1 MDFMEIHHYWIIFG
15 IILLIAEIFTPGFL
29 LASFG
34 IGAFGGSLFAYWD
47 YAFKVQLFVFSV
59 VTMFVFF
66 GIRPLYNKY
75 FHKLDDQRETGV
87 NALIGNNYKVTENIN
102 NFENT
107 GRVQVGSES
116 WRARSENNELFE
128 TGDLI
133 KVNKVEGSTLFV
145 SSTEKKGS

>member
-1 MDFMEIHHYWIIFG
+1 MEIHHYWIIFG
-15 IILLIAEIFTPGFL
+15 IILMIAEIFTPGFL

-34 IGAFGGSLFAYWD
+34 IGAFGGSLFAYWG
-47 YAFKVQLFVFSV
+47 YEFKVQLFVFSA
-59 VTMFVFF
+59 VTMGVFF

-75 FHKLDDQRETGV
+75 FHKLDDQRKTGV
-87 NALIGNNYKVTENIN
+87 NAFLGNNYKVTENIN
-102 NFENT
+102 NSENS

>member
-1 MDFMEIHHYWIIFG
+1 M
-15 IILLIAEIFTPGFL
+15 IAEIFTPGFL

-47 YAFKVQLFVFSV
+47 YEFKVQLFVFSA
-59 VTMFVFF
+59 VTMGVFF

-75 FHKLDDQRETGV
+75 FHKLDDQRKTGV
-87 NALIGNNYKVTENIN
+87 NAFLGNNYKVTENIN
-102 NFENT
+102 NSENS

-145 SSTEKKGS
+145 SSTGKKGS

>member
-1 MDFMEIHHYWIIFG
+1 MEIHHYWIIFG
-15 IILLIAEIFTPGFL
+15 IVLMIAEIFTPGFL

-47 YAFKVQLFVFSV
+47 YAFKVQLFVFSII
-59 VTMFVFF
+59 TMIVFF

-87 NALIGNNYKVTENIN
+87 NAFIGNNYKVTENIN
-102 NFENT
+102 NLENS
-107 GRVQVGSES
+107 GRVQIGSES
-116 WRARSENNELFE
+116 WRARSESDEVFE

-133 KVNKVEGSTLFV
+133 TINKVEGSTLIV

>member
-1 MDFMEIHHYWIIFG
+1 MEIHHYWIIFG
-15 IILLIAEIFTPGFL
+15 IILMIAEIFTPGFL

-34 IGAFGGSLFAYWD
+34 IGAFGGSLFAYWG
-47 YAFKVQLFVFSV
+47 YEFKVQLFVFSA
-59 VTMFVFF
+59 VTMGVFF

-75 FHKLDDQRETGV
+75 FHKLDDQRKTGV
-87 NALIGNNYKVTENIN
+87 NAFLGNNYKVTENIN
-102 NFENT
+102 NSENS

-145 SSTEKKGS
+145 SSTGKKGS

>member
-1 MDFMEIHHYWIIFG
+1 MEIHHYWIIFG
-15 IILLIAEIFTPGFL
+15 IILMIAEIFTPGFL

-47 YAFKVQLFVFSV
+47 YEFKVQLFVFSA
-59 VTMFVFF
+59 VTMGVFF

-75 FHKLDDQRETGV
+75 FHKLDDQRKTGV
-87 NALIGNNYKVTENIN
+87 NAFLGNNYKVTENIN
-102 NFENT
+102 NSENS

-145 SSTEKKGS
+145 SSTGKKGS

>member
-1 MDFMEIHHYWIIFG
+1 MEIHHYWIIFG
-15 IILLIAEIFTPGFL
+15 IILMIAEIFTPGFL

-47 YAFKVQLFVFSV
+47 YEFKVQLFVFSA
-59 VTMFVFF
+59 VTMGVFF

-75 FHKLDDQRETGV
+75 FHKLDDQRKTGI
-87 NALIGNNYKVTENIN
+87 NAFLGNNYKVTENIN
-102 NFENT
+102 NSENS

-145 SSTEKKGS
+145 SSTGKKGS

>member
-1 MDFMEIHHYWIIFG
+1 MEIHHYWIIFG
-15 IILLIAEIFTPGFL
+15 IILMIAEIFTPGFL

-47 YAFKVQLFVFSV
+47 YEFKVQLFAFSV
-59 VTMFVFF
+59 VSMVVFF
-66 GIRPLYNKY
+66 GIRPFYNKY

-87 NALIGNNYKVTENIN
+87 NAFIGNNYKVTENIN
-102 NFENT
+102 NSENT
-107 GRVQVGSES
+107 GRVQIGSES
-116 WRARSENNELFE
+116 WRARSENDELFE

>member
-1 MDFMEIHHYWIIFG
+1 MEIHHYWIIFG
-15 IILLIAEIFTPGFL
+15 IILMIAEIYTPGFL

-47 YAFKVQLFVFSV
+47 FEFKIQLFVFSA
-59 VTMFVFF
+59 VTMIVFF

-87 NALIGNNYKVTENIN
+87 NAFIGNNYKVTENIN
-102 NFENT
+102 NLENS
-107 GRVQVGSES
+107 GRVQIGSES
-116 WRARSENNELFE
+116 WRARSESDEVFE

-133 KVNKVEGSTLFV
+133 TINKVEGSTLIV

>member
-1 MDFMEIHHYWIIFG
+1 MEIHHYWIIFG
-15 IILLIAEIFTPGFL
+15 IVLMIAEIFTPGFL

-47 YAFKVQLFVFSV
+47 YAFKVQLFVFSII
-59 VTMFVFF
+59 TMVVFF

-87 NALIGNNYKVTENIN
+87 NAFIGNNYKVTENIN
-102 NFENT
+102 NLENS
-107 GRVQVGSES
+107 GRVQIGSES
-116 WRARSENNELFE
+116 WRARSESDEVFE

-133 KVNKVEGSTLFV
+133 TINKVEGSTLIV

>member
-1 MDFMEIHHYWIIFG
+1 MEIHHYWIIFG
-15 IILLIAEIFTPGFL
+15 IILMIAEIFTPGFL

-47 YAFKVQLFVFSV
+47 YEFKVQLFVFSA
-59 VTMFVFF
+59 VTMGVFF

-75 FHKLDDQRETGV
+75 FHKLDDQRKTGV
-87 NALIGNNYKVTENIN
+87 NAFLGNNYKVTENIN
-102 NFENT
+102 NSENS

-133 KVNKVEGSTLFV
+133 KVNKVEGSTLLV
-145 SSTEKKGS
+145 SSTEKKGA

>member
-1 MDFMEIHHYWIIFG
+1 MEIHHYWIIFG
-15 IILLIAEIFTPGFL
+15 IVLMIAEIFTPGFL

-47 YAFKVQLFVFSV
+47 YEFKFQLFVFSA
-59 VTMFVFF
+59 VTMGVFF

-116 WRARSENNELFE
+116 WCGRDR
-128 TGDLI
+128 GQ
-133 KVNKVEGSTLFV
+133 K
-145 SSTEKKGS
+145 

>member
-1 MDFMEIHHYWIIFG
+1 MEIHHYWIIFG

-34 IGAFGGSLFAYWD
+34 IGAFGGSLFAFWD
-47 YAFKVQLFVFSV
+47 YEFKIQLFVFSI
-59 VTMFVFF
+59 VTMVVFF
-66 GIRPLYNKY
+66 GIRPMYNKY

-87 NALIGNNYKVTENIN
+87 NAFIGNNYKVTENIN

-133 KVNKVEGSTLFV
+133 KVNKVEGSTLLV
-145 SSTEKKGS
+145 SSTEKKGA